1 MGSVILIVDDVEIN
15 RDILSVLFEDKY
27 ETITACDGEE
37 AIQILEE
44 RSKDILL
51 MFLDL
56 VMPKKNGIEVLEYM
70 SKKHLTDKIPVIVE
84 TAEATAESDL
94 KSYEYGAADVIYKPY
109 QKNIVLKRA
118 ENLIELYKN
127 RNRMEEELEIRTQ
140 QLRESQEKLK
150 QNNAFLLNALGSV
163 VEFRS
168 NESGEHINRVKKI
181 TKVVLQHMLE
191 RYPEYHLS
199 KEQVSVI
206 SQAAALHDVG
216 KIAIPDSILNK
227 PGKLTNE
234 EFEEMKKHS
243 VYGCEILQKF
253 KMDDNE
259 FYNYCYEICRWHHE
273 KYDGRGYP
281 DGLTGD
287 DIPIWAQVVAVADCF
302 DALVSKRV
310 YKDAY
315 ALDTAYD
322 MINNGECG
330 AFSEKVLD
338 CFNRS
343 KDELEALDYE

>member
-37 AIQILEE
+37 AIEILKE
-44 RSKDILL
+44 RSRDILL

-56 VMPKKNGIEVLEYM
+56 VMPKKSGIEVLEYM
-70 SKKHLTDKIPVIVE
+70 SKEHLTEKIPVIVE

-94 KSYEYGAADVIYKPY
+94 KAYEYGAADVIYKPY
-109 QKNIVLKRA
+109 QKNIVIKRA

-127 RNRMEEELEIRTQ
+127 RNRMEEELAIRTQ

-181 TKVVLQHMLE
+181 TNVVLKHMLE
-191 RYPEYHLS
+191 RYPEYNLS

-243 VYGCEILQKF
+243 VYGCEILEKF
-253 KMDDNE
+253 KMEDND

-273 KYDGRGYP
+273 KYDGKGYP
-281 DGLTGD
+281 DGLVGD

-315 ALDTAYD
+315 AVDTAYD

-330 AFSEKVLD
+330 MFSEKVLD

-343 KDELEALDYE
+343 KDELEALDY

>member
-37 AIQILEE
+37 AIEILKE
-44 RSKDILL
+44 RSRDILL

-56 VMPKKNGIEVLEYM
+56 VMPKKSGIEVLEYM
-70 SKKHLTDKIPVIVE
+70 SKEHLTEKIPVIVE
-84 TAEATAESDL
+84 TAEATSESDL
-94 KSYEYGAADVIYKPY
+94 KAYEYGAADVIYKPY

-127 RNRMEEELEIRTQ
+127 RNRMEEELAIRTQ

-181 TKVVLQHMLE
+181 TNVVLKHMLE
-191 RYPEYHLS
+191 RYPEYNLS

-243 VYGCEILQKF
+243 VYGCEILEKF
-253 KMDDNE
+253 KMEDND

-273 KYDGRGYP
+273 KYDGKGYP
-281 DGLTGD
+281 DGLVGD

-315 ALDTAYD
+315 AVDTAYD

-330 AFSEKVLD
+330 MFSEKVLD

-343 KDELEALDYE
+343 KDELEALDY